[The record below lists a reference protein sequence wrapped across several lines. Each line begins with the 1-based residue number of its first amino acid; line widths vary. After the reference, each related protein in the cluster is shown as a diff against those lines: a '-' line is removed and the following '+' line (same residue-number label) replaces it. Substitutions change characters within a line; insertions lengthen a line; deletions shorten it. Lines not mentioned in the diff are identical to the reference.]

1 MNQKLLITGG
11 AGYIGS
17 HTLLALI
24 REGFAPIVLDNFSNS
39 SPEVLRR
46 IERLAG
52 IAVEFVQGDV
62 RDVAMLDD
70 LFARQRGQGT
80 PVSVVVHF
88 AALKAVGESVGQP
101 VSYYSNNVAGTLS
114 LLEAMD
120 RAQVRNL
127 VFSSSATVYGEPLAL
142 PYTENHRIAPTN
154 PYGWTKAMVEQIL
167 SDWTQSGEKRCGI
180 ALRYFNPIGAHAS
193 GMIGEAP
200 SGIPNNL
207 FPYITQVA
215 VGERERLAVFGNDY
229 ETIDGTGVRDYLH
242 VEDLAEGHVRAVEYA
257 LKNNGGFTAV
267 NLGTGRG
274 TSVLQLV
281 AAFEAVSGRK
291 IPYDI
296 MPRRPGDIASA
307 WANPDLAFQL
317 LGWRARRTIEEMC
330 ADGWRWQ
337 SNNPQGYGP
346 QALL

>member
-24 REGFAPIVLDNFSNS
+24 REGFSPIVLDNFSNS
-39 SPEVLRR
+39 SPEVMRR
-46 IERLAG
+46 IEVLAG
-52 IAVEFVQGDV
+52 MAVEFIHGDV
-62 RDVAMLDD
+62 RDAALLDQ
-70 LFARQRGQGT
+70 LFAHQRDQGT
-80 PVSVVVHF
+80 PVSAVVHF
-88 AALKAVGESVGQP
+88 AALKAVGESVGRP
-101 VSYYSNNVAGTLS
+101 VSYYSNNVGGTLS

-120 RAQVRNL
+120 KAAVRNL
-127 VFSSSATVYGEPLAL
+127 VFSSSATVYGEPVSL
-142 PYTENHRIAPTN
+142 PYTEDHQIAPTN

-167 SDWTQSGEKRCGI
+167 SDWTRGGQQRCGI
-180 ALRYFNPIGAHAS
+180 ALRYFNPIGAHPS
-193 GMIGEAP
+193 GLIGEAP

-215 VGERERLAVFGNDY
+215 VGERARLAVFGDDY
-229 ETIDGTGVRDYLH
+229 DTVDGTGVRDYLH
-242 VEDLAEGHVRAVEYA
+242 VDDLADGHVRAVEYA
-257 LKNNGGFTAV
+257 LKGNGGFTAI

-274 TSVLQLV
+274 TSVLQLIS
-281 AAFEAVSGRK
+281 AFERVSGRS

-307 WANPDLAFQL
+307 WADPDLAYRL
-317 LGWRARRTIEEMC
+317 LGWRALRTIDEMC

-337 SNNPQGYGP
+337 AQNPQGYGP